1 MFDMDRRRTPRR
13 RGVSPSINSSQTEPS
28 VVPSSTSQQL
38 ETITEFPATDGAT
51 VISGCKDRPT
61 ICGKEAACRSF
72 RDNTSQCVCPHDS
85 SPPTSDLKC
94 PNRLTVPL
102 TPRPIHNIIPPSGNG
117 TNSTTALPEA
127 EQVERSRHKVPEIVG
142 IAIAFI
148 AVLVILMSIVYCVRR
163 RSYGVKSQRN
173 SLDVSKMI
181 LNIFNIIKTSC
192 IFLLSST
199 FQASPMN
206 LKKGLLLANKYTPN
220 PQYFSCTSPEVL
232 ILQREN
238 LVFLHDIGEGCFG
251 KVYKGEL
258 QNGDLNEIVAIKVL
272 KDTVSREAEEDFMR
286 EVDIMSTFEH
296 RNILTLKGVVLRDA
310 GNSPWMVFEYMPYGD
325 LAEVLR
331 SNSRQLH
338 SPNPGLEP
346 LTKDSLHWI
355 SVQIAAGMTYLSAQ
369 RFVHRDLACRNCLV
383 GSGLVVKIAD
393 FGMSRDIYTCDYYK
407 IGGSRLLPVRW
418 MSPESVMYGRF
429 TLESDVWSFGV
440 VLWEVYSLGKQPYYG
455 HNNDEVVKLILH
467 GIMLIPPDECPP
479 FICQIM
485 RECWKTEPRDR
496 IKFSD
501 ILEKLEKVQG
511 KLNQQGTLPRP
522 PQGPVTIRT
531 PDVLDPD
538 GYLLPAPTTPR
549 EYLQTLPA
557 LCD

>member
-1 MFDMDRRRTPRR
+1 MFVMDRRRFPKR
-13 RGVSPSINSSQTEPS
+13 RGLSPSINSSQTEPPLL
-28 VVPSSTSQQL
+28 VPSSTSQQY
-38 ETITEFPATDGAT
+38 ETITEFPATIGAT
-51 VISGCKDRPT
+51 VISGCKDQPT

-72 RDNTSQCVCPHDS
+72 SDNTSQCVCPHDT

-94 PNRLTVPL
+94 PKRLTVPL

-127 EQVERSRHKVPEIVG
+127 EQYYNVIMQVERSRHKVPEIVG
-142 IAIAFI
+142 IAIAFV
-148 AVLVILMSIVYCVRR
+148 AVIVILLSIVYCVRR

-173 SLDVSKMI
+173 SLDS
-181 LNIFNIIKTSC
+181 
-192 IFLLSST
+192 
-199 FQASPMN
+199 SPMN
-206 LKKGLLLANKYTPN
+206 LKKGLLLPNKYTPN
-220 PQYFSCTSPEVL
+220 PQYYSCNSPEVF

-238 LVFLHDIGEGCFG
+238 LVFFHDIGEGCFG

-258 QNGDLNEIVAIKVL
+258 RNEDVTEIVAIKVL
-272 KDTVSREAEEDFMR
+272 KNTVSREAEEDFMR
-286 EVDIMSTFEH
+286 EADIMSTFKH
-296 RNILTLKGVVLRDA
+296 QNILSLKGVVLRDA
-310 GNSPWMVFEYMPYGD
+310 GNSPWMVFEYMSYGD

-346 LTKDSLHWI
+346 LTKGSLHWI
-355 SVQIAAGMTYLSAQ
+355 AIQIAAGMTYLSSQ

-393 FGMSRDIYTCDYYK
+393 FGLSRDVYTCDYYK
-407 IGGSRLLPVRW
+407 IGGSRLLPIRW
-418 MSPESVMYGRF
+418 MAPESLLYGRF
-429 TLESDVWSFGV
+429 TLESDIWSFGV
-440 VLWEVYSLGKQPYYG
+440 VLWEIYSLGKQPYYG
-455 HNNDEVVKLILH
+455 HSNEEVMKLVLH
-467 GIMLIPPDECPP
+467 GIMLIPPDECPQ

-485 RECWKTEPRDR
+485 CECWKTEPKDR

-501 ILEKLEKVQG
+501 ILERLEKVQG

-531 PDVLDPD
+531 PDVLDSD
-538 GYLLPAPTTPR
+538 GYLLPSPFTPR

-557 LCD
+557 LTD